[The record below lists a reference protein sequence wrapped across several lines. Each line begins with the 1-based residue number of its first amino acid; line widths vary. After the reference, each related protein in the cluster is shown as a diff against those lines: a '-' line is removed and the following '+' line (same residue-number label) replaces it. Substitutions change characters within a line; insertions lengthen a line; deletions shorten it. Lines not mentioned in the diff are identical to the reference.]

1 MNHLRLTI
9 QLLDLLTKEEVEQGN
24 VSITYD
30 IGISTSVTLGSG
42 MVDKIMERS
51 PYRDHIIGFKRG
63 FYCIDLVLDEE
74 GQKKWNAAY
83 REAAEW
89 IAKYGND

>member
-1 MNHLRLTI
+1 MNYKELQE
-9 QLLDLLTKEEVEQGN
+9 QLYSLLTEEEKEEGRFSV
-24 VSITYD
+24 TYD
-30 IGISTSVTLGSG
+30 IGIATNVIIGEDDLEYILRKT
-42 MVDKIMERS
+42 

-63 FYCIDLVLDEE
+63 FYCIDFILDEE
-74 GQKKWNAAY
+74 GQKKWDVAH

>member
-1 MNHLRLTI
+1 MNYKELQEQLYSVLTEEER
-9 QLLDLLTKEEVEQGN
+9 KEGRFSV
-24 VSITYD
+24 TYD
-30 IGISTSVTLGSG
+30 IGIATNVIIGEDDVECILRKT
-42 MVDKIMERS
+42 
-51 PYRDHIIGFKRG
+51 PYRDHVVGFKRG

-74 GQKKWNAAY
+74 GQKKWNAAH

>member
-1 MNHLRLTI
+1 MSHLSLTI
-9 QLLDLLTKEEVEQGN
+9 KLLNLLTEEEVKQGN

-30 IGISTSVTLGSG
+30 IGISTSVSVGSS
-42 MVDKIMERS
+42 MIDQIKKKS

-74 GQKKWNAAY
+74 GQKKWDAAY
-83 REAAEW
+83 KEAAEW